1 MEEIYKD
8 IPNMKG
14 YQVSNKGNIKS
25 FLSDKKGKIISQ
37 RSDKD
42 GYKTVWTKYMSTL
55 RVNRAVALA
64 FLPNPNNLPQVN
76 HKNGVK
82 YDNRVENLE
91 WCTVSFNTQHG
102 YDMGLSKSAMSIKV
116 GIFHNGEL
124 ISYSESINKLSKI
137 LFMNRNTV
145 AKYFKEKSMVYDEL
159 TIERLEQDFQDE
171 ELLDKKILRKPLNA
185 RLGNSVKYGDVYFES
200 IQHLADE
207 LDISRD
213 SIIWAMKKNRTINDK
228 YIKKVTAYETLRI
241 KLND

>member
-42 GYKTVWTKYMSTL
+42 EYKMVWTKYMPAL

-91 WCTVSFNTQHG
+91 WCTASFNTQHG

-145 AKYFKEKSMVYDEL
+145 AKYFKEKPMVYDEL

-171 ELLDKKILRKPLNA
+171 KLLDKKILRKPLNA
-185 RLGNSVKYGDVYFES
+185 RLGKPVKYDNMYFES
-200 IQHLADE
+200 IEHLASI
-207 LDISRD
+207 LDISRG
-213 SIIWAMKKNRTINDK
+213 SILWAIKKNMTINDK
-228 YIKKVTAYETLRI
+228 YIEKVTTYEALKI